1 MVHNVMVMIHTVVM
15 VTRMCQLN
23 MNFSLKSLNLPQTP
37 DHNVMEW
44 PQGAP
49 IFRGPRNVQDR
60 RHKKS
65 QSEPAPTSAPTWMDG
80 PLIGFSFP
88 VPSQVD
94 FFCLPFLFLQ
104 LYFLPAPHPVSFYLC
119 FTFET
124 FPTYLPPPLSPTDLV
139 TYIFKLKVNSSPFTH
154 SPIN

>member
-44 PQGAP
+44 PQGAR
-49 IFRGPRNVQDR
+49 IFRGPRNGNTKCARQKTQKGR
-60 RHKKS
+60 
-65 QSEPAPTSAPTWMDG
+65 EWTSTPQCTNVDG
-80 PLIGFSFP
+80 WCTDWILFSIP

-94 FFCLPFLFLQ
+94 FFCLPFFSPDHSFFLQ
-104 LYFLPAPHPVSFYLC
+104 LYFLPAPHPVSFYFSFC
-119 FTFET
+119 FWDFSHQPTT
-124 FPTYLPPPLSPTDLV
+124 PHCPPPTYSPLYL
-139 TYIFKLKVNSSPFTH
+139 N
-154 SPIN
+154 